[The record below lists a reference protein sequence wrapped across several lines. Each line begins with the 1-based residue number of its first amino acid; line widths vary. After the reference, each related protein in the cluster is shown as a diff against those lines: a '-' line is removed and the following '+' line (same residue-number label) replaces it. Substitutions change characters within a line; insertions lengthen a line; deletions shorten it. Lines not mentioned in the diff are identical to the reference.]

1 MKFNRRRIMQGAG
14 SVAAAAIIGRGSV
27 LAQDGA
33 FQTPLPIP
41 EIRDARMQGGS
52 IELAARRAE
61 HAFFPGRPTPTYGFS
76 RSYLGPTLRFDR
88 GDTVEVAVENA
99 LDDDITAHWHGVL
112 LPAELD
118 GGPHAIIPPGETWR
132 PALRIDQPEATVWYH
147 SHPHGDTARQVYLGL
162 AGMAIIEDGTGER
175 LGLPRR
181 YGIDDLPVILQDRR
195 FDRDGSLVYDASGMA
210 RMIGMRGDTFV
221 VNGAVSPVATVPAG
235 LVRLRLLNAANARN
249 FHLRFQDGR
258 RFHVIASDGGYL
270 ATPVPMTRLTISP
283 SERFEILV
291 DFAEGDRVI
300 LETGADAFGMHGNM
314 MGGMMQGMMGGMMD
328 DQGADLMRFVVDP
341 SLPREDVSVPGEL
354 VARAAPDPAQ
364 ASLRRRISLDMGP
377 SMMGSDATSGGMMGG
392 RGMGRGGMMGGRGMG
407 PPMGING
414 RPFDMDRIDYEIE
427 LGSTEIWEVTPNM
440 MAHPFHVHG
449 VIFHVLSIGGK
460 LPPAH
465 LRGGKD
471 TVLLDEPAELIMQFT
486 QRANREYPFMFHC
499 HILEHEDGNMMGQ
512 YITT

>member
-1 MKFNRRRIMQGAG
+1 MMFTRRRIMQGSG
-14 SVAAAAIIGRGSV
+14 SIAAAAIIGRGSV
-27 LAQDGA
+27 LAEGA
-33 FQTPLPIP
+33 AFRTPLPIP
-41 EIRDARMQGGS
+41 AMRDARMHDGT
-52 IELAARRAE
+52 IELVARRAE
-61 HAFFPGRPTPTYGFS
+61 HAFFADHATPTYGFS

-88 GDTVEVAVENA
+88 GDTAQLSVENA

-112 LPAELD
+112 LPGELD
-118 GGPHAIIPPGETWR
+118 GGPHAVIPPGETWR
-132 PALRIDQPEATVWYH
+132 PALRIDQPETTVWYH
-147 SHPHGDTARQVYLGL
+147 SHPHGDTGRQVYLGL

-210 RMIGMRGDTFV
+210 RMMGMRGDTFV

-249 FHLRFQDGR
+249 FHLGFRDQR
-258 RFHVIASDGGYL
+258 TFHVIASDGGYL
-270 ATPVPMTRLTISP
+270 ATPVPMTRLTIAP
-283 SERFEILV
+283 GERFEILV
-291 DFAEGDRVI
+291 NFAEDDRVV
-300 LETGADAFGMHGNM
+300 LETGDDAVGMHGDM
-314 MGGMMQGMMGGMMD
+314 MGGMMRGMMGGVID
-328 DQGADLMRFVVDP
+328 DQGGDLMRFVVDP
-341 SLPREDVSVPGEL
+341 SLPGEDISMPREL
-354 VARAAPDPAQ
+354 VAGTAPDASQ
-364 ASLRRRISLDMGP
+364 ATLRRRISLDMGP
-377 SMMGSDATSGGMMGG
+377 GM
-392 RGMGRGGMMGGRGMG
+392 MGRGGMMGRRGMDGRGMG
-407 PPMGING
+407 PPLGING

-460 LPPAH
+460 PPPDH
-465 LRGGKD
+465 LRGAKD

-486 QRANREYPFMFHC
+486 QRATREYPFMFHC